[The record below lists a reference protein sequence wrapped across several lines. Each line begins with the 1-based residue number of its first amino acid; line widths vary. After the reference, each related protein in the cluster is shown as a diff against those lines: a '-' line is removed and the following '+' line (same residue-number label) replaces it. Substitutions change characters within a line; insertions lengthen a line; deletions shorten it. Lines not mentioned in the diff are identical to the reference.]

1 MNRWIEF
8 DEQYILNSDEIK
20 YFHIDENKEN
30 ITIVLK
36 DGKSFNLTG
45 SKLETAKTWEKIL
58 KSCDID
64 PPYWIYEELYGF
76 ETDEIGDM

>member
-1 MNRWIEF
+1 MSKWIEF

-45 SKLETAKTWEKIL
+45 SKFETTKAWEKIL

-64 PPYWIYEELYGF
+64 PPYWIYEELY
-76 ETDEIGDM
+76 E

>member
-1 MNRWIEF
+1 MNKWIEF

-30 ITIVLK
+30 IMIVLK
-36 DGKSFNLTG
+36 DGKSLNLKY

-64 PPYWIYEELYGF
+64 PPYWIYEELYRFKIDG
-76 ETDEIGDM
+76 IGDM